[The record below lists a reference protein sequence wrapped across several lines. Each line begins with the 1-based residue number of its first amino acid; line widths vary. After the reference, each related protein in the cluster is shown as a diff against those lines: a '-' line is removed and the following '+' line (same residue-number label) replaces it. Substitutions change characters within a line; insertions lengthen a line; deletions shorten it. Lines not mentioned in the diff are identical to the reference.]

1 MTSVPLIISPLF
13 NRTFKQNNKLKKELL
28 TLPFLNHF
36 NWVQLRVKRKKS
48 DRIKIDKILSRDI
61 CFTSLKTR
69 RHKPAM
75 RP

>member
-36 NWVQLRVKRKKS
+36 NWVQLVS
-48 DRIKIDKILSRDI
+48 EFFVEMKI
-61 CFTSLKTR
+61 FFNYQKTR
-69 RHKPAM
+69 QEN
-75 RP
+75 